1 MKAAILVSGLV
12 AWLSE
17 EASLMP
23 KPMSVGGRHFILWH
37 IMKIS
42 FCYGIKEFVMFC
54 GYKGHVIK
62 EYTKSY
68 LLNLVD
74 VTFDFKN
81 NSYVIGEHNA

>member
-12 AWLSE
+12 TRLSE
-17 EASLMP
+17 GTSLKP
-23 KPMSVGGRHFILWH
+23 KPMIEGGSYFILWH
-37 IMKIS
+37 IMKVYS
-42 FCYGIKEFVMFC
+42 CYGIKEFVMLC

-62 EYTKSY
+62 EYSKSY

-81 NSYVIGEHNA
+81 DSYVIGEHNV

>member
-1 MKAAILVSGLV
+1 
-12 AWLSE
+12 
-17 EASLMP
+17 
-23 KPMSVGGRHFILWH
+23 
-37 IMKIS
+37 
-42 FCYGIKEFVMFC
+42 MFC

>member
-1 MKAAILVSGLV
+1 MKVS
-12 AWLSE
+12 S
-17 EASLMP
+17 
-23 KPMSVGGRHFILWH
+23 
-37 IMKIS
+37 
-42 FCYGIKEFVMFC
+42 CYGIKEFVMFC